1 MGTRLDLHQELT
13 DILGSS
19 HAYYQPPESI
29 KLTYPCIV
37 YSRSSGDTDFADNS
51 PYRFTRRY
59 QITVID
65 KDPDSDIPDKIAT
78 HFPMCVFDRVYM
90 SDNLNHFVLNL
101 YY

>member
-1 MGTRLDLHQELT
+1 MGTRLELHQKLT

-29 KLTYPCIV
+29 KMTYPCIV
-37 YSRSSGDTDFADNS
+37 YSRSSGDTEFADNL
-51 PYRFTRRY
+51 PYRITRRY

-65 KDPDSDIPDKIAT
+65 KDPDSSIPDAIAMA
-78 HFPMCVFDRVYM
+78 FPMCMFDRAYTA
-90 SDNLNHFVLNL
+90 DNLNHFVLNL